1 MALYNYLTSKSD
13 HNNVRKPIN
22 VIDLMNKAKLEEKKE
37 KRHNL
42 VVAAAAISALA
53 ISGLIISL

>member
-1 MALYNYLTSKSD
+1 MALYNYLTLKND
-13 HNNVRKPIN
+13 RDNVRKPIN

-42 VVAAAAISALA
+42 VITAAAISALA

>member
-13 HNNVRKPIN
+13 RSNVRKPIN

-53 ISGLIISL
+53 ISGFIISL

>member
-1 MALYNYLTSKSD
+1 MALYNYLTSKND
-13 HNNVRKPIN
+13 HSNVRKPIN